1 MKRGLFRGLLGF
13 LAGDAGVRA
22 GDVTALAE
30 ALLSGRGQISGA
42 VFARQLFDDYAALG
56 PERRLAFLETL
67 ATRFGADP
75 VRLERAISEYRSRP
89 GPEAAL
95 ALHVSAE
102 ARRQEL
108 FRRLNRAPGGTPD
121 LVRMRADLLRHLG
134 SHPKL
139 AVVDADFVHVF
150 SSWFSPG
157 FLVLRRIDWS
167 TPAQIL
173 ERIIRYEAVHAIT
186 SWDDLRRRLDPGDRR
201 CFAFFHPAL
210 ENEPLIFVEV
220 ALTDEMPAAIAPLL
234 EEARHPL
241 LLRRATTAV
250 FYSTSNCQAGL
261 KGITFGHFLLKRVAE
276 ELKVEVPSLETFV
289 TLSPVPGF
297 SAWLRRE
304 RDSRSPTFL
313 TSVDRALLRETNV
326 PAGLGSAS
334 APRALVKLLTSA
346 VVHYLLLAADA
357 SGRPADP
364 VARFH
369 LGNGARLERV
379 NWMGDPSPR
388 GLETSAGFMVNYV
401 YDLARIDRN
410 HELFE
415 NLGER
420 PASRAIRRLLRE
432 APSTRA

>member
-1 MKRGLFRGLLGF
+1 MKRGLFRGLLG
-13 LAGDAGVRA
+13 LLGSDPSARTGDL
-22 GDVTALAE
+22 TALAE
-30 ALLSGRGQISGA
+30 ALLSGRGQVSSV
-42 VFARQLFDDYAALG
+42 VFARQLFDGYAALG
-56 PERRLAFLETL
+56 PDGRLAFLKVL

-75 VRLERAISEYRSRP
+75 IRLERAISDYRSRP
-89 GPEAAL
+89 GPKTAL
-95 ALHVSAE
+95 ALHAAAE

-108 FRRLNRAPGGTPD
+108 FRRLNRAPAGTHD
-121 LVRMRADLLRHLG
+121 LVRMREDLLRHLE
-134 SHPKL
+134 SQPDL

-173 ERIIRYEAVHAIT
+173 EKLIRYEAVHAIT

-210 ENEPLIFVEV
+210 EDEPLIFVEV

-234 EEARHPL
+234 AERRRPVP
-241 LLRRATTAV
+241 LRRVTTAV

-276 ELKVEVPSLETFV
+276 ELKIEVPSLRTFA

-297 SAWLRRE
+297 AAWLRRE
-304 RDSRSPTFL
+304 RDSRSSATL
-313 TSVDRALLRETNV
+313 TPAERALLREADA
-326 PAGLGSAS
+326 PGGSDLAS
-334 APRALVKLLTSA
+334 APRSLSALLTSA
-346 VVHYLLLAADA
+346 VAHYLVLAADA

-379 NWMGDPSPR
+379 NWMGDPSPH

-415 NLGER
+415 NRGER
-420 PASRAIRRLLRE
+420 VAARAVRRLLRG
-432 APSTRA
+432 A